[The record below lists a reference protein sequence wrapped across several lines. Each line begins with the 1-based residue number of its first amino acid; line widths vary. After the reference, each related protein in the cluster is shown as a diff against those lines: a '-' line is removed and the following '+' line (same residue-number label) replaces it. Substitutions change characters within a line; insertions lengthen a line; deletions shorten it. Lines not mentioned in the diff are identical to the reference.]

1 MTGLHAMVML
11 PIFVVVTVF
20 IGKLIL
26 RRVGRTV
33 VKVKVYPVA
42 MPTPYPV
49 QPNFTPPYPSQ
60 PQYPAPEYS
69 EHYHY
74 PVDQRHAATRNE
86 PLTEDEEFNEVV
98 RGFYQ
103 QER

>member
-1 MTGLHAMVML
+1 MATLL
-11 PIFVVVTVF
+11 IFVVATVF

-49 QPNFTPPYPSQ
+49 QPNFTPPYPPQ
-60 PQYPAPEYS
+60 PQYPAPEYP

-74 PVDQRHAATRNE
+74 PVDQRHAAINE

-98 RGFYQ
+98 RDFYQ

>member
-1 MTGLHAMVML
+1 MTGFGAMMTLLV
-11 PIFVVVTVF
+11 FVVVTVF

-33 VKVKVYPVA
+33 VKIKMYPVV
-42 MPTPYPV
+42 MPMPYPV
-49 QPNFTPPYPSQ
+49 QPNHAAPHPLQ
-60 PQYPAPEYS
+60 PQYSAPEYV
-69 EHYHY
+69 EHQHF
-74 PVDQRHAATRNE
+74 VEQHDAATSE

-98 RGFYQ
+98 RDFYR